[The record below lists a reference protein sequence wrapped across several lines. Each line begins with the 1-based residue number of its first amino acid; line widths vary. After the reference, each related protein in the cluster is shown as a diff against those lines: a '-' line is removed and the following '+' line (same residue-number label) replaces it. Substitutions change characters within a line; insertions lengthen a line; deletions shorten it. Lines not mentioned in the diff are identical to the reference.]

1 MNIEQKNTLF
11 IVSLVMTVLLG
22 ITTSAFFLVREHVS
36 NSIEQDLQR
45 AQNVFI
51 AAQKNQF
58 DNLTMVARGVRS
70 EPSLVAATLTGDIG
84 TVRGTLED
92 LSPRPGADFMAVYL
106 STGPG
111 GIAGAGSKPHFTSPQ
126 ILGSRQLI
134 RMVESLARGQSMVAG
149 NVLVYDSLLQIVAMP
164 IENPL
169 GGRAGVLLIGRQ
181 FAASELDAI
190 RNLVQSDLAIFSGNT
205 VLASSMNGLQDVLPE
220 LNSWPTDG
228 GVNDVDVGGVSYTG
242 SLLPMRA
249 TTDSDERAATVLLA
263 APHAYYWGP
272 YFTLGELTL
281 YISALIVLAA
291 TLAGIHVSRKSLTRP
306 LVVLAKATEAIRAG
320 NFSQTV
326 DIKRDDEIGQLSAS
340 FNTMLA
346 YLNQSRSALE
356 RSRKRF
362 RDFADSSSDWLWES
376 DSSGRYTYISSGVL
390 KVLGVRAEQF
400 KGKTL
405 RDVFPGSQISRL
417 SALLKPEK
425 GTPLPFKDVEVW
437 IAASQGQYC
446 LRINGAPVFDAQ
458 NRFRGF
464 RGTARDITKLKQD
477 EHRMVILANQ
487 DHLTGVA
494 NRRRFIQDLGHEI
507 RRLEGSAQS
516 GVLILIDL
524 DHLKLVNDTA
534 GHAAGD
540 QIIVQVAGLLKRVS
554 REEDLL
560 ARISGDEFALA
571 YPDMNEQKGLERA
584 QNLLQSINDLK
595 PKFGGRVINI
605 SASIGIVS
613 IPKDGRQPVELLAKA
628 DAAMTSAKKA
638 GRNRIMFYNAA
649 DMSRDRMDSQL
660 TWKDRLIDALE
671 YDRLFLMYQPIM
683 DIRAGKVS
691 HYEVLVRMRG
701 DKGVYLPPDKFIP
714 AAEQFGLI
722 QRVDRVVIK
731 KAINALSRL
740 PEHLSHIGFSIN
752 LSGLTVGDPEIYG
765 LIVQELRESGVAPER
780 VAFEITETAACE
792 QLSTAVEFIEKVRQ
806 LGCKVLLDDFGV
818 GFSSFS
824 YLKHLRADMLKID
837 GSFIRD
843 IHNSGADQLFVK
855 ALVDVAR
862 GMGMQTIAE
871 FVENEEVYEQVAAL
885 GVDYVQGYHV
895 GRPAAD
901 LTVPHLAKPRT
912 ATAPAAIESDVAVS
926 A

>member
-11 IVSLVMTVLLG
+11 VVSLVMTVLLG
-22 ITTSAFFLVREHVS
+22 IATAAFFLVREHVQ
-36 NSIEQDLQR
+36 NSIEQDVQR

-51 AAQKNQF
+51 AAQKTQF
-58 DNLTMVARGVRS
+58 DNLTIVARGVRT
-70 EPSLVAATLTGDIG
+70 EPSLVAATLTGDID

-111 GIAGAGSKPHFTSPQ
+111 GIAGAGSRPHFTSPQ
-126 ILGSRQLI
+126 ILSSRQLI
-134 RMVESLARGQSMVAG
+134 GMVESLRRGQSLVAG
-149 NVLVYDSLLQIVAMP
+149 NVLVYDSLLQIVATP

-169 GGRAGVLLIGRQ
+169 GGRVGVLLIGRQ
-181 FAASELDAI
+181 FAASELSAM
-190 RNLVQSDLAIFSGNT
+190 RNLVQTDVAIFSGNT
-205 VLASSMNGLQDVLPE
+205 LLASSIAGLQDLLPE
-220 LNSWPTDG
+220 LNLWSGDG
-228 GVNDVDVGGVSYTG
+228 GVHKFDIGDASYTG
-242 SLLPMRA
+242 TILPMLVSV
-249 TTDSDERAATVLLA
+249 DSKEQAATVLIA

-272 YFTLGELTL
+272 YYTLGELAF
-281 YISALIVLAA
+281 YISVLIVLAA
-291 TLAGIHVSRKSLTRP
+291 SLAGTWISRKNLTRP
-306 LVVLAKATEAIRAG
+306 LVMLVKATEAIRAG

-340 FNTMLA
+340 FNTMLN
-346 YLNQSRSALE
+346 YLNQSHSALE
-356 RSRKRF
+356 RSRQRF
-362 RDFADSSSDWLWES
+362 RDFADSSSDWLWET
-376 DSSGRYTYISSGVL
+376 DGEGRYTYVSSGVL

-400 KGKTL
+400 NGKAL
-405 RDVFPGSQISRL
+405 SDVFPGSQVTGL
-417 SALLKPEK
+417 SALLRPDK

-437 IAASQGQYC
+437 ITASQGQLC
-446 LRINGAPVFDAQ
+446 LRINGAPIIDGQ
-458 NRFRGF
+458 NRFRGY
-464 RGTARDITKLKQD
+464 RGTARDISKLKQD

-507 RRLEGSAQS
+507 RRMEGSSQF

-540 QIIVQVAGLLKRVS
+540 QIIVQVAGLLKRAS

-560 ARISGDEFALA
+560 ARISGDEFAVA

-584 QNLLQSINDLK
+584 QELLQRINDLK
-595 PKFGGRVINI
+595 PRFGGRVINI

-613 IPKDGRQPVELLAKA
+613 IPQDGRQPVELLAKA
-628 DAAMTSAKKA
+628 DAAMSSAKKA

-649 DMSRDRMDSQL
+649 DMARERMDSQL
-660 TWKDRLIDALE
+660 VWKDRLIDALDN
-671 YDRLFLMYQPIM
+671 DRLFLMYQPIM
-683 DIRAGKVS
+683 DVRARKIS

-714 AAEQFGLI
+714 AAEQFGMI
-722 QRVDRVVIK
+722 QRVDRVVIN
-731 KAINALSRL
+731 KAITALSRL
-740 PEHLSHIGFSIN
+740 PEHMNNIGFSIN
-752 LSGLTVGDPEIYG
+752 LSGLTVGDPEIYP
-765 LIVQELRESGVAPER
+765 LIVQELNRSGVASER

-792 QLSTAVEFIEKVRQ
+792 QLSSAVEFIEKVRQ

-837 GSFIRD
+837 GGFIRE
-843 IHNSGADQLFVK
+843 IHSSGADQLFVK

-871 FVENEEVYEQVAAL
+871 FVENQDVYERVSEL

-895 GRPAAD
+895 GRPAPD
-901 LTVPHLAKPRT
+901 LTVAPMPKSRS
-912 ATAPAAIESDVAVS
+912 ATAAEPAHAATV
-926 A
+926 